1 MHDSSI
7 AHSSLTR
14 SNTSIRETYTLTDDL
29 TQRKDIPQTRL
40 THKPTALPR
49 SPLLT
54 NTQISDPA
62 PANARREAKQ
72 KHGEPP
78 RDPLGKPRRISQMPQ
93 ARLER
98 EPQAWGERSP
108 YLLASIPSW
117 PISSPASA
125 SRSTIKTSISSPRQ
139 SQTSNQPIHASCP
152 SRCARRAS
160 AYPKQHLIIT
170 SPLHIPAKE
179 TAQAATPILGLAH
192 RYLTPL
198 PYRSL
203 RSEDPAST
211 HPRPRIK
218 SLPHPR
224 PRPNLKAP
232 SRVPPQFPNP
242 KTKRP
247 RSTS

>member
-1 MHDSSI
+1 M
-7 AHSSLTR
+7 ANRLATR
-14 SNTSIRETYTLTDDL
+14 SANREGS
-29 TQRKDIPQTRL
+29 RKCRKRASSESRRRGVRDPHIC
-40 THKPTALPR
+40 
-49 SPLLT
+49 SPLYRRGP
-54 NTQISDPA
+54 SAHRPA
-62 PANARREAKQ
+62 HHGRR
-72 KHGEPP
+72 
-78 RDPLGKPRRISQMPQ
+78 
-93 ARLER
+93 
-98 EPQAWGERSP
+98 
-108 YLLASIPSW
+108 
-117 PISSPASA
+117 
-125 SRSTIKTSISSPRQ
+125 SRQSISSPRQ